1 VFYCSVIYNFITCPA
16 HSSMAW
22 SINGVG
28 SFLLDKLCSDHKS
41 LCRHEGCLFLK
52 NENMIGYTYGV
63 FNGIDETSLLEL
75 IDFSFD
81 SFTFGSMDRPLLLAK
96 RDDIRPSVNVM
107 FNNGRIKSWNFIIR
121 RGENITKLLK

>member
-1 VFYCSVIYNFITCPA
+1 MFLE
-16 HSSMAW
+16 
-22 SINGVG
+22 NGNG
-28 SFLLDKLCSDHKS
+28 
-41 LCRHEGCLFLK
+41 
-52 NENMIGYTYGV
+52 IGHPCGV
-63 FNGIDETSLLEL
+63 FDKINETSLLEL